1 MSQHS
6 KAVKAFNRLK
16 KYCVYCSDCKACVF
30 YVKKCHEDSSVPIGC
45 CLDVHHTTNDEDAEI
60 IANLMKKEFGVYV

>member
-16 KYCVYCSDCKACVF
+16 KYCEHCSDCRACVF
-30 YVKKCHEDSSVPIGC
+30 YVKKCQEGSSVPIGC
-45 CLDVHHTTNDEDAEI
+45 CLDVHNTTNDEYVEI
-60 IANLMKKEFGVYV
+60 VANLMKKEFGV

>member
-16 KYCVYCSDCKACVF
+16 KYCEHCSDCKACVF

-45 CLDVHHTTNDEDAEI
+45 CLDVHNTTNDEYAEI
-60 IANLMKKEFGVYV
+60 VANLMKKEFGVYV